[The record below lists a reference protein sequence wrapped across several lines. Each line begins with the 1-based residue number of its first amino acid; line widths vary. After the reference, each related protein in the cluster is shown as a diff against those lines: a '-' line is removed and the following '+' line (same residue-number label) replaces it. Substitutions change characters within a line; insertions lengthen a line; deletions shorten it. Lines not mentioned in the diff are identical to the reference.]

1 LITKEMV
8 MSTLREPAVAGQF
21 YPASSARLRTD
32 VTDLLAQAEPV
43 VPSHVQALI
52 VPHAGY
58 VYSGLTAAKAFAVAR
73 QGKYCRAL
81 VIAPSHRTAFS
92 GLAAADFT
100 AYRTPLGEMPVDLQA
115 QADVMSAAG
124 SAAHLIP
131 RAHLGEHALE
141 VELPFLQ
148 VLFPALPIMP
158 FICGQLDDANLATLA
173 RALAPL
179 WTPETLWVISSDF
192 THYGA
197 QFGYLPFVAEVKE
210 NLSALDRGAID
221 RILALDEPG
230 LSAYLAETG
239 ATICGANPI
248 RLLLAVAAAR
258 AAAADPVEPRL
269 VDYTTSGEL
278 TDDWSHCVS
287 YASIAFSR

>member
-1 LITKEMV
+1 
-8 MSTLREPAVAGQF
+8 MSTLREPSVAGQF
-21 YPASSARLRTD
+21 YPASAARLRAD
-32 VTDLLAQAEPV
+32 VTDLLAQADPT
-43 VPSHVQALI
+43 VPAQGGRVQALI

-73 QGKYCRAL
+73 QGTYRRAL

-100 AYRTPLGEMPVDLQA
+100 AYRTPLGEMPVDHQA
-115 QADVMSAAG
+115 QAEIVSAAG
-124 SAAHLIP
+124 SAVRPLP

-148 VLFPALPIMP
+148 VLFPDLPIVP
-158 FICGQLDDANLATLA
+158 FICGQLDAANLAALA
-173 RALAPL
+173 RALTPL

-197 QFGYLPFVAEVKE
+197 PFGYLPFVVEVKE
-210 NLSALDRGAID
+210 NLAALDGGAID

-230 LSAYLAETG
+230 FAAYIAETG

-258 AAAADPVEPRL
+258 AAARDPVEPRL

-278 TDDWSHCVS
+278 TGDWSHCVS
-287 YASIAFSR
+287 YAGIAFSR